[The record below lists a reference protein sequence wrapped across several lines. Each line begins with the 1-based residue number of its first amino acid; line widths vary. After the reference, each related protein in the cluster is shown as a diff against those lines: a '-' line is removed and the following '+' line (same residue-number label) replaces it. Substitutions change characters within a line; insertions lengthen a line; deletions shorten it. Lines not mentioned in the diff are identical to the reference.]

1 MAGHV
6 GGPEGHRLIAL
17 ALDDPD
23 PAVRATALG
32 AADRLGTLPDER
44 LVACLER
51 DEPVPRRRAIELLAR
66 RAPHPATDAALV
78 ARLRRSWVDT
88 PDEVELIAW
97 CLGERH
103 QTDHETDPEAGPEAD
118 AETGPGARDAAAV
131 PPEVLRALTDTA
143 AHPDALCREAAV
155 AALGAIGDPTS
166 LPVVLRAAAD
176 KATVRRRA
184 VVALA
189 AFDGPEVDAAL
200 AVAATDRD
208 WQVRQ
213 IAEDLLA
220 EDPLGE
226 AGAAG
231 QAGQAGQA
239 GAAGAHHEPGPRAV

>member
-1 MAGHV
+1 MAVAGHV
-6 GGPEGHRLIAL
+6 GGAEGQRLVAL

-23 PAVRATALG
+23 PAVRAAALG

-51 DEPVPRRRAIELLAR
+51 DEPVPRRRAVELLAR
-66 RAPHPATDAALV
+66 RSPHPATDAALV

-103 QTDHETDPEAGPEAD
+103 ETDHGAD
-118 AETGPGARDAAAV
+118 HGADHGGGDAAAT

-213 IAEDLLA
+213 IAEDLLT
-220 EDPLGE
+220 EDLPTEDL
-226 AGAAG
+226 
-231 QAGQAGQA
+231 
-239 GAAGAHHEPGPRAV
+239 